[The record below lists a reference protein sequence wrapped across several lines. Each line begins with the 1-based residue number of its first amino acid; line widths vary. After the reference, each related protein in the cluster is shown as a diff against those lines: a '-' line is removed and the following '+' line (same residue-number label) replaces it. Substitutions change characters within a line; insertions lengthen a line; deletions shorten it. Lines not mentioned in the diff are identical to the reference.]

1 MALRASKLEG
11 LSTDE
16 NISMTELVQKKKDY
30 EIEKSI
36 QENSPDNQTQLE
48 TDIAGSNDLW
58 GS

>member
-1 MALRASKLEG
+1 MSLRASKLEG
-11 LSTDE
+11 ISADD
-16 NISMTELVQKKKDY
+16 NISMTELVQKKKNI

-36 QENSPDNQTQLE
+36 QENSPDNQQQLE